1 MQIRGDHITG
11 FVVGIGAAAA
21 GFYFYKKNQP
31 QVDAF
36 LRKHGI
42 DLPAGGGVD
51 TGSMTIE
58 QLISEKETLEDLIA
72 EREYAA
78 TQAAAEA
85 EAPAPEANKAKAAP
99 RKKNTAKATA

>member
-1 MQIRGDHITG
+1 MQIRSEHITG

-21 GFYFYKKNQP
+21 GFYYYKKNQP

-42 DLPAGGGVD
+42 ELPAGGAAD

-58 QLISEKETLEDLIA
+58 QLIAEKETLEDLIA

-78 TQAAAEA
+78 SQAAAEA
-85 EAPAPEANKAKAAP
+85 QPAPEPAKAAP
-99 RKKNTAKATA
+99 RKKAAAKAKA

>member
-1 MQIRGDHITG
+1 MQIRSEHITG
-11 FVVGIGAAAA
+11 FVVGIGAAAT
-21 GFYFYKKNQP
+21 GFYYYKKNQP

-42 DLPAGGGVD
+42 ELPAGGTAD

-58 QLISEKETLEDLIA
+58 QLIAEKETLEDLIA

-78 TQAAAEA
+78 SQAAAEA
-85 EAPAPEANKAKAAP
+85 EAAPEPPKAAP
-99 RKKNTAKATA
+99 RKKAAPKKAKA